1 MIFTSESQDK
11 GSRRARDQ
19 EVNATMP
26 AVPQYMHWSDCDISW
41 SRKDHPSI
49 LPNPGN
55 YPLVVDAMVAGPK
68 LSCKF
73 SRVLIDGG
81 STINILYRDTMVK
94 LGLSE
99 RDLERSRMTF
109 HGIVPGLSCTPLGRI
124 RLDVI
129 FGTEENFRRE
139 PIWFEVADL
148 SSPYHALMGL
158 PTFAKFM
165 FSAHE
170 TYLKMKIPGPN
181 GVITVIGDF
190 RKSLECTSAGGNL
203 AYSQVITEEKH
214 QLGKVI
220 AMAQAQSK
228 APLPVGPAK
237 RENEE
242 SIFQSAKD
250 SKKVALDPSDSTKLL
265 WSELDLAT
273 NRKASSSSSSV
284 RTRDIFAWSPQDMSG
299 VPRELAEHKLHIRPG
314 SKPVKQPLQ
323 RFSEDKRRAIGEEIA
338 KLLAASFIMEVFYPE

>member
-11 GSRRARDQ
+11 GSQRARAQ
-19 EVNATMP
+19 EGNATMP

-41 SRKDHPSI
+41 GRKDHPSI
-49 LPNPGN
+49 LPNLGN
-55 YPLVVDAMVAGPK
+55 YPLVVDALVAG
-68 LSCKF
+68 LRFSCKF

-99 RDLERSRMTF
+99 RDLERSRTMF

-124 RLDVI
+124 RLDVV

-148 SSPYHALMGL
+148 SSPYHALLGL
-158 PTFAKFM
+158 PAFAKFM
-165 FSAHE
+165 LNAHE
-170 TYLKMKIPGPN
+170 PYLKMKIPGPN

-203 AYSQVITEEKH
+203 ADSQVIAEEKR
-214 QLGKVI
+214 QLVQVI

-242 SIFQSAKD
+242 SVFQSAKD
-250 SKKVALDPSDSTKLL
+250 SKKIALDPSDPTKFVVVGAGL
-265 WSELDLAT
+265 S
-273 NRKASSSSSSV
+273 
-284 RTRDIFAWSPQDMSG
+284 
-299 VPRELAEHKLHIRPG
+299 
-314 SKPVKQPLQ
+314 
-323 RFSEDKRRAIGEEIA
+323 DK
-338 KLLAASFIMEVFYPE
+338 